1 MIETTE
7 NMYWLLAAKL
17 KCMGKIILLLNKRGY

>member
-7 NMYWLLAAKL
+7 NMYWLLAVKL
-17 KCMGKIILLLNKRGY
+17 KCKGKRILLVNKRGY